1 VYISIVR
8 TEVNHRWIL
17 NDGKHRAGVLC
28 MDCYDMSGDGVLDL
42 LIGRRD
48 GTLDIFS
55 LGDDAG
61 EEGKLSQ
68 RFSYVSVGD
77 TSDQLTFILLRDH
90 MLLSKI

>member
-1 VYISIVR
+1 
-8 TEVNHRWIL
+8 
-17 NDGKHRAGVLC
+17 

-42 LIGRRD
+42 LIGRQD

-68 RFSYVSVGD
+68 RFTYVSV
-77 TSDQLTFILLRDH
+77 SR
-90 MLLSKI
+90 